1 MRQLWIS
8 VGILVVMVALLFWNV
23 AKVDQLAQ
31 PMLKELSQ
39 ATTAAQRDDWSKA
52 EVLTQQIQVHWE
64 KGMHHLRFVQMH
76 DAIDE
81 VTRYLSAG
89 AYAQATAPSTMTTA
103 SRIARY
109 FVIVFP
115 PVFFI
120 IKGRPHD

>member
-23 AKVDQLAQ
+23 AKVDQLTQ

-39 ATTAAQRDDWSKA
+39 ATTAAQGDDWSKA

-81 VTRYLSAG
+81 VTLLLREAQGYLQDRKIGEYLSVLGKLTGKLEALQEQERVS
-89 AYAQATAPSTMTTA
+89 AENL
-103 SRIARY
+103 
-109 FVIVFP
+109 F
-115 PVFFI
+115 
-120 IKGRPHD
+120 

>member
-23 AKVDQLAQ
+23 VKVDQLT
-31 PMLKELSQ
+31 Q
-39 ATTAAQRDDWSKA
+39 ATTAARGDDWPAA

-81 VTRYLSAG
+81 VTLLLREAQGYLQDRKTGECLSVLGKLTGKLEAIQEQERVP
-89 AYAQATAPSTMTTA
+89 AENL
-103 SRIARY
+103 
-109 FVIVFP
+109 F
-115 PVFFI
+115 
-120 IKGRPHD
+120 

>member
-23 AKVDQLAQ
+23 VKVDQLTQ

-39 ATTAAQRDDWSKA
+39 ATTAARGDDWPAA

-81 VTRYLSAG
+81 VTLLLREAQGYLQDRKTGEYLSVLGKLTGKLEAIQEQKRVS
-89 AYAQATAPSTMTTA
+89 AENL
-103 SRIARY
+103 
-109 FVIVFP
+109 F
-115 PVFFI
+115 
-120 IKGRPHD
+120 